1 MAQKVAFPL
10 KRKKVTDSRKNRK
23 KSEKKNAEIAEKYPG
38 LLEIIEKKMKNQKEK
53 SESRILEKY
62 PDILEKI
69 EKKMKTEELHPWVRE
84 FAGIIS
90 KGKNKN

>member
-1 MAQKVAFPL
+1 
-10 KRKKVTDSRKNRK
+10 
-23 KSEKKNAEIAEKYPG
+23 
-38 LLEIIEKKMKNQKEK
+38 MKNQKEK

-90 KGKNKN
+90 KGKNKNNLHAC

>member
-23 KSEKKNAEIAEKYPG
+23 KSEKKTAEIAKKYPG
-38 LLEIIEKKMKNQKEK
+38 LLEKNEKKMKNQKEK

-62 PDILEKI
+62 RDILEKI
-69 EKKMKTEELHPWVRE
+69 EKKMKTEELHLWVRE

-90 KGKNKN
+90 KEKNEN